1 MAKNDI
7 NKPAE
12 TSADMETL
20 LQNLKAKEVET
31 KGLYDQINSLKE
43 TIKELQSNN
52 ETLNEEITSIKDM
65 NTNLSQSNDAL
76 SEQLKNLQNDNSEL
90 AAQAKSSTDEQLQSL
105 NEQLENLR
113 KENQDNYTSAN
124 KTQLAL
130 DEAEKTI
137 EQLKEQL
144 DRAEK
149 KTAGIRLSPF
159 ATKVLNELSKRL
171 TKKYSKEISVRL
183 IIEDY
188 VVRYNL
194 QRRTEWFHPFVLS
207 KDDLVK
213 IAQTISPKITSF
225 DILLKA
231 VKLQDESLNHHEEGP
246 NDEV

>member
-7 NKPAE
+7 NKPAD

-76 SEQLKNLQNDNSEL
+76 SEQLKNLQSDNAEL

-130 DEAEKTI
+130 

-159 ATKVLNELSKRL
+159 PTKVLNELSKRL
-171 TKKYSKEISVRL
+171 SKKYSKEISVRL

-246 NDEV
+246 SDEV

>member
-1 MAKNDI
+1 MAKNDT
-7 NKPAE
+7 NKPAD
-12 TSADMETL
+12 TNADMETL

-52 ETLNEEITSIKDM
+52 ETLNEKVKSIEDK
-65 NTNLSQSNDAL
+65 NSNLTQSNDKL
-76 SEQLKNLQNDNSEL
+76 SEQLKNLQNDNAEL
-90 AAQAKSSTDEQLQSL
+90 AAQAKSSTDEQIQSL
-105 NEQLENLR
+105 KEELENLR
-113 KENQDNYTSAN
+113 KESQENATAAN

-159 ATKVLNELSKRL
+159 ASKVLNELSKRL
-171 TKKYSKEISVRL
+171 SKKYDKEISTRL

-213 IAQTISPKITSF
+213 IAQTISPRITSF

-231 VKLQDESLNHHEEGP
+231 VKLQDESLNHQEEGP
-246 NDEV
+246 SDEV